1 MHFAV
6 VKFPP
11 LSSSLN
17 SHPLLEKEDL
27 WYICYYCLNVMRRV
41 LGGASKISE
50 LKRVLTSVI
59 TTMVL
64 QGNLYGANVA
74 VINLSLAFKGF

>member
-1 MHFAV
+1 
-6 VKFPP
+6 
-11 LSSSLN
+11 
-17 SHPLLEKEDL
+17 
-27 WYICYYCLNVMRRV
+27 MRRV

-74 VINLSLAFKGF
+74 VINLSLAFKRF